1 MTAYDRKIYNNLSDY
16 AKLADT
22 ENVLK
27 HICDVLQVEIDNA
40 FNSYERIQF
49 LLDPETTTDSWM
61 SFVGQMVGLS
71 IQGSKYL
78 GTGINPDWGM
88 KQKRTLLL
96 NAWKYWQKKGT
107 EQGIREA
114 VWLWLDWEGA
124 KDKTKFHIIQPFGDR
139 PLSKPP
145 NWLSWGTLYHENLL
159 RIHQEKSFLG
169 AEQINNYRPNYLI
182 SKKSQPYS
190 WHRPDEIVDLSYL
203 GPENLWLHLI
213 LNANEW
219 NLVFPDIIELLPEI
233 VSAGR
238 EPIVFGWYRPT
249 LDTEPIKI
257 ISDVPIYELI
267 QEFKVDGFKWGVLS
281 SINFNGGG
289 TLLPLSNANNIFD
302 LDSSQLWTT
311 KNLYLIKE
319 YLSPIDINIVFPI
332 IEAAC
337 NANNWHLIVE
347 TDQRVYS
354 IPLSTSFW
362 YKNKG
367 NSQERSFYFSL
378 AQDFKTLFLEFL
390 FPPQGIEHIS
400 KYSLKLEETTIQEE
414 TFESPLQLHPEI
426 NTGFQFFIPFKLSC
440 AIVSLREK
448 EFATFWIP
456 KFQALSSYLQELITG
471 NLMANLIDI
480 PLPAISEADACLDK
494 LEPVLSAIAEQIEIL
509 TQISKDKH
517 YEYII
522 ATPVTSITI
531 EHNLGKQPAISI
543 IDSISGTGNDIF
555 ANVKR
560 INNNKV
566 EINFSGQFTGRIV
579 FN

>member
-1 MTAYDRKIYNNLSDY
+1 MTAYDRKIYSNLPDY

-27 HICDVLQVEIDNA
+27 HICDVLQIEIDRA
-40 FNSYERIQF
+40 FDLYERIQF
-49 LLDPETTTDSWM
+49 LLDSEMTTDSWM
-61 SFVGQMVGLS
+61 SFVGQMAGLS

-78 GTGINPDWGM
+78 GTGINPDWGIR
-88 KQKRTLLL
+88 QKRTLLL
-96 NAWKYWQKKGT
+96 NAWKYWQRKGT

-114 VWLWLDWEGA
+114 VWLWLNWEGA
-124 KDKTKFHIIQPFGDR
+124 KDKTKFHIVQPFGDR

-182 SKKSQPYS
+182 SEKSQPYS
-190 WHRPDEIVDLSYL
+190 WHRPDEVVDLSYL

-233 VSAGR
+233 VSIGR
-238 EPIVFGWYRPT
+238 EPIIFGWYRST
-249 LDTEPIKI
+249 VDTEPIEI
-257 ISDVPIYELI
+257 ISDIPVYELV

-281 SINFNGGG
+281 SIDFNGGG
-289 TLLPLSNANNIFD
+289 TLLPLLNGNTFEINSN
-302 LDSSQLWTT
+302 QLWT
-311 KNLYLIKE
+311 KNNLYLIKE

-332 IEAAC
+332 IETAC
-337 NANNWHLIVE
+337 NANNWYLLIE
-347 TDQRVYS
+347 TNLQLYS
-354 IPLSTSFW
+354 IPLSTLFW
-362 YKNKG
+362 YRNKD
-367 NSQERSFYFSL
+367 NSQERSLAFSL
-378 AQDFKTLFLEFL
+378 AQNFKTLFLEFL
-390 FPPQGIEHIS
+390 FPPQGVEYIS

-426 NTGFQFFIPFKLSC
+426 NTGFQFFIPFKPSC

-448 EFATFWIP
+448 ELATLWIP
-456 KFQALSSYLQELITG
+456 KFQVLLSRLQELIAG
-471 NLMANLIDI
+471 NQMADLIEI
-480 PLPAISEADACLDK
+480 PLPAISETDACLDK

-509 TQISKDKH
+509 IQGYKDKH

-522 ATPVTSITI
+522 TTPVTSVII
-531 EHNLGKQPAISI
+531 EHNLDKQPAISI
-543 IDSISGTGNDIF
+543 IDSISGIGNDII
-555 ANVKR
+555 ASITR
-560 INNNKV
+560 IDNNKV
-566 EINFSGQFTGRIV
+566 EIDFSEQFTGRIV